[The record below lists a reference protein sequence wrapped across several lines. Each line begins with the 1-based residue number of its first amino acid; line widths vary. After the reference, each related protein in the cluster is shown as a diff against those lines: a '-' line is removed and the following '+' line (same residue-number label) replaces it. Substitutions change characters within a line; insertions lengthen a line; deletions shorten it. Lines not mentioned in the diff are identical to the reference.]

1 MPANLPAQAK
11 HKWSEVSSARTP
23 QEKLQALKE
32 FLSLVPK
39 HKGTARI
46 RAQAKRQI
54 ATLRREIEER
64 KQRRIGKGGPKFFI
78 EKEGAAQIVV
88 LGPTNV
94 GRSSLLTSIT
104 NAKVTVSSYPFT
116 TLEPVPGMFRY
127 ENLQFQIVEA
137 PPLIEGSAD
146 GEARGPQTLALA
158 RNADGLI
165 LMVDLSQNPSK
176 QLSLILSELEK
187 AKILTQEPRARVD
200 IERKHMNVGLKI
212 LVLGRLNDCT
222 VRDVEQLLKSYRIS
236 DGTVKI
242 YGEATL
248 NDIED
253 AVFESTVYR
262 PAIIVANKTDAP
274 NAMRKTKKL
283 SSLVGNQIGSIP
295 ISCKNQTGLEKLG
308 VALFKMLNIIRV
320 YTKEPNKREPSSRPF
335 IIKKGAMIQDLAKQI
350 HSDFYKQFNYAKV
363 WAKPSEKRK
372 GVNKTST
379 SKRRFPF
386 SPQKVGLS
394 FPLEDGDIV
403 EIHIK

>member
-1 MPANLPAQAK
+1 MPANLPAEAK

-39 HKGTARI
+39 HKGTARL

-54 ATLRREIEER
+54 AALRREIEER

-94 GRSSLLTSIT
+94 GRSSLLASIT

-116 TLEPVPGMFRY
+116 TLEPVPGMFQY
-127 ENLQFQIVEA
+127 ENLQFQMVEA

-146 GEARGPQTLALA
+146 GEAWGLQALALA

-187 AKILTQEPRARVD
+187 AKILTQKPRARVD
-200 IERKHMNVGLKI
+200 IERKHVGMGLKI
-212 LVLGRLNDCT
+212 LVLGRLTDCT
-222 VRDVEQLLKSYRIS
+222 VKDVEQLLKSYRIS

-242 YGEATL
+242 YGETTL
-248 NDIED
+248 NDVED

-262 PAIIVANKTDAP
+262 PAIIVANKADAP
-274 NAMRKTKKL
+274 NAMRKMKKL
-283 SSLVGNQIGSIP
+283 NSLVGNQIRSIP
-295 ISCKNQTGLEKLG
+295 ISCKNQNGLKKLG
-308 VALFKMLNIIRV
+308 IELFRALNIIRV
-320 YTKEPNKREPSSRPF
+320 YTKEPNKRESSSKPF
-335 IIKKGAMIQDLAKQI
+335 ILKKGAMIQDLAKQI
-350 HSDFYKQFNYAKV
+350 HSDFYEQFNYAKV
-363 WAKPSEKRK
+363 WAKRL
-372 GVNKTST
+372 
-379 SKRRFPF
+379 PF
-386 SPQKVGLS
+386 NPQKVGSS
-394 FPLEDGDIV
+394 FILDDEDTV